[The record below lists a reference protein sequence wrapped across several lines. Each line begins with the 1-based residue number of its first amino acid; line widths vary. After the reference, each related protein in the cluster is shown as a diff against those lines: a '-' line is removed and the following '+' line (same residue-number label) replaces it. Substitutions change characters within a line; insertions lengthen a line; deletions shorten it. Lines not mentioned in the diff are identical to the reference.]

1 MTLQMK
7 TVFSPLSITSQSP
20 AVPTKCHKHFNSST
34 VEVEA
39 GLTAFEDYID
49 NYVQYAWNS
58 DKQEF
63 WGDLGLYN
71 FSGLLG
77 EDYLMTEQ
85 YQVMDL
91 LTNASLEW
99 QSGLDV
105 ALLFD
110 KLPTRILRMRIG

>member
-1 MTLQMK
+1 
-7 TVFSPLSITSQSP
+7 
-20 AVPTKCHKHFNSST
+20 
-34 VEVEA
+34 
-39 GLTAFEDYID
+39 
-49 NYVQYAWNS
+49 
-58 DKQEF
+58 
-63 WGDLGLYN
+63 
-71 FSGLLG
+71 
-77 EDYLMTEQ
+77 MTEQ